1 MGTGIEYDEKLIDY
15 LNNLFLLISKNSK
28 SEIISNIVYSGNI
41 TSELDNSD
49 IPIENIKG
57 WNWGAFWLTW
67 LWGIGNK
74 SWLTFW
80 ALIPYFNILWMFVC
94 GFKGN
99 EWAWKNKNWTN
110 FEEFTRVQKKW
121 ATIANILAVTLIT
134 IVVII
139 MILGMGE

>member
-1 MGTGIEYDEKLIDY
+1 
-15 LNNLFLLISKNSK
+15 
-28 SEIISNIVYSGNI
+28 
-41 TSELDNSD
+41 
-49 IPIENIKG
+49 
-57 WNWGAFWLTW
+57 
-67 LWGIGNK
+67 
-74 SWLTFW
+74 
-80 ALIPYFNILWMFVC
+80 MFVC